1 MLTPRHGG
9 SNARVRKAL
18 PDLRLAHIRGRAGRL
33 VWALPPCILAWVCR
47 WARGCTHA
55 HVRTSLHYTCT
66 TYHMTEPHRSALDA
80 LTRTGWDAPRVASH
94 VAAINAGFSHQR
106 EKMKIAVID
115 ALNAAYKC
123 TQTAGSQARVY
134 AKSWW
139 REQAKAIEYT
149 HAACLNSMQ
158 ACASNWRAALALDDV
173 RDACLMCNISVHNSV
188 ATQLDALLGLIGALC
203 VADTT
208 PNSTADVETARM
220 CEHATLLAAAAHVC
234 AQTQARAYADLLI
247 MASAAR
253 AAAPPKRDR
262 SPEPDATEDAP
273 RAKRTCRECAC
284 QTDTVQPAAP
294 QPLALAPL
302 ALAPL
307 APPSPALAPL
317 APAPLAP
324 APLAPTPLAPAPRER
339 STSPM
344 PHIDTP
350 ALHPGA
356 SVSSSADPADEVAPR
371 SSRGHSRPTA
381 HARKSGRAVR
391 APRTYATFV

>member
-1 MLTPRHGG
+1 
-9 SNARVRKAL
+9 
-18 PDLRLAHIRGRAGRL
+18 
-33 VWALPPCILAWVCR
+33 
-47 WARGCTHA
+47 
-55 HVRTSLHYTCT
+55 
-66 TYHMTEPHRSALDA
+66 MTEPHRSALDA
-80 LTRTGWDAPRVASH
+80 LTRTGWDAPRIASH

-106 EKMKIAVID
+106 GKMKTTVID
-115 ALNAAYKC
+115 ALNATYKC
-123 TQTAGSQARVY
+123 TQTAGSHARVY
-134 AKSWW
+134 AQTWW

-188 ATQLDALLGLIGALC
+188 TAQLDALLGLIGALC
-203 VADTT
+203 VADTSPT
-208 PNSTADVETARM
+208 STADVETARM
-220 CEHATLLAAAAHVC
+220 CEHAALLAASAHVC

-253 AAAPPKRDR
+253 AAAPLKRAR
-262 SPEPDATEDAP
+262 SPEPDATEDAS
-273 RAKRTCRECAC
+273 RAKRPCRECAC

-294 QPLALAPL
+294 P
-302 ALAPL
+302 PL
-307 APPSPALAPL
+307 APPALESL
-317 APAPLAP
+317 APAPPPLAP
-324 APLAPTPLAPAPRER
+324 PPLAPTPLAFAPCER

-344 PHIDTP
+344 LHIDTP

-356 SVSSSADPADEVAPR
+356 SVSSSADPAEEVAPR
-371 SSRGHSRPTA
+371 SSRGHSCPTA